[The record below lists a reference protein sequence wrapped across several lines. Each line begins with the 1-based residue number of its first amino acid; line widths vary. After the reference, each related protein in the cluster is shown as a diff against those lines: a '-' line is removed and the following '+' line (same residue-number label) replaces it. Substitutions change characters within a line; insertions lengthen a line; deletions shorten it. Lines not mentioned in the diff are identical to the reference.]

1 MSDESNK
8 KNLFTRILPSK
19 RDPDSLRFGL
29 RAQRP
34 LLVWSL
40 VLFTFANSADMASNV
55 MLMRL
60 VDQALAGQFD
70 AVRQT
75 LIIILAIFLVI
86 IPVDIL
92 HIRLSS
98 KYVKNSM
105 LGIRQRFLVKL
116 LKLDLRS
123 FNQRGSSSFYS
134 HITNDLNTLETNDI
148 EGRYQL
154 ATQLIRALT
163 ALAVLAYINI
173 RILLLLL
180 LVAVVFLFASNLLG
194 NIMKKHEKERTDL
207 FKGYTLYLREIL
219 TAFRLVKS
227 NNLEKRSAREFDRKS
242 ESVQHKGF
250 VIDKVATLIDA
261 VLQLFLFGVIFG
273 SMMLVAYLAN
283 QGLVSA
289 GYVILVINSMGSIM
303 QPLTQAMQK
312 IPLMKGADRIWQS
325 IDESL
330 EVIPGEVPETEPFGG
345 FNSCI
350 SFNDVSF
357 SYEDTEVL
365 KALNLNFE
373 KGKKYL
379 LLGPSG
385 GGKSTILRLLR
396 KYISPDQGELLVDD
410 VDLDR
415 IISEEFLRRLAN
427 VEQHVF
433 LFEDSLRNNLTL
445 YKDYPD
451 EEVKAAIAAAGLE
464 DFVLKQPSGLE
475 QQILDNGKN
484 VSGGEKARIAIARG
498 LLRKSD
504 ILLLDEAF
512 ASLDDEV
519 AKSIEKRLLALEG
532 VTVIQV
538 SHVVFPETIAQYDQ
552 VLEIVQGSARYIS

>member
-1 MSDESNK
+1 MSDKTNK
-8 KNLFTRILPSK
+8 KSLFRRILTPK
-19 RDPDSLRFGL
+19 GAPDSLRLGL
-29 RAQRP
+29 RGQRP

-40 VLFTFANSADMASNV
+40 LLFTLANSAGMATNV

-60 VDQALAGQFD
+60 VDQALAGQFET
-70 AVRQT
+70 VSHT
-75 LIIILAIFLVI
+75 LKIILILFLVV
-86 IPVDIL
+86 IPIDIL
-92 HIRLSS
+92 HIRFSS
-98 KYVKNSM
+98 QYVKASM
-105 LGIRQRFLVKL
+105 LGIRQRFLSRL
-116 LKLDLRS
+116 LQLNLRS

-154 ATQLIRALT
+154 ATELIRALT

-180 LVAVVFLFASNLLG
+180 LVAVFFLFASNLLG
-194 NIMKKHEKERTDL
+194 NIMKKHEKERTEL

-227 NNLEKRSAREFDRKS
+227 NNLEKRSASEFNRKS

-250 VIDKVATLIDA
+250 VIDKVATLINA
-261 VLQLFLFGVIFG
+261 FLEFFLFSVIFG

-289 GYVILVINSMGSIM
+289 GYVILVINSMGSIV
-303 QPLTQAMQK
+303 QPLSQAMQK
-312 IPLMKGADRIWQS
+312 IPLMKGADQIWQS

-330 EVIPGEVPETEPFGG
+330 EVIPGQVPETEPFDGL
-345 FNSCI
+345 NNCI
-350 SFNDVSF
+350 SFNDVGF

-396 KYISPDQGELLVDD
+396 KYISPDQGELMIDD

-415 IISEEFLRRLAN
+415 IISEEYLRQLAN

-451 EEVKAAIAAAGLE
+451 EEVEAAIEASGLE

-475 QQILDNGKN
+475 QLILDNGKN

-538 SHVVFPETIAQYDQ
+538 SHVVFPETIDQYDQ
-552 VLEIVQGSARYIS
+552 VLEIVQGSGQYIS

>member
-1 MSDESNK
+1 MPK
-8 KNLFTRILPSK
+8 GA
-19 RDPDSLRFGL
+19 PDSLRLGL
-29 RAQRP
+29 RGQRP

-40 VLFTFANSADMASNV
+40 LLFTLANSAGMATNV

-60 VDQALAGQFD
+60 VDQALAGQFET
-70 AVRQT
+70 VSHT
-75 LIIILAIFLVI
+75 LKIILILFLVV
-86 IPVDIL
+86 IPIDIL
-92 HIRLSS
+92 HIRFSS
-98 KYVKNSM
+98 QYVKASM
-105 LGIRQRFLVKL
+105 LGIRQRFLSRL
-116 LKLDLRS
+116 LQLNLRS

-154 ATQLIRALT
+154 ATELIRALT

-180 LVAVVFLFASNLLG
+180 LVAVFFLFASNLLG
-194 NIMKKHEKERTDL
+194 NIMKKHEKERTEL

-227 NNLEKRSAREFDRKS
+227 NNLEKRSASEFNRKS

-250 VIDKVATLIDA
+250 VIDKVATLINA
-261 VLQLFLFGVIFG
+261 FLEFFLFSVIFG

-289 GYVILVINSMGSIM
+289 GYVILVINSMGSIV
-303 QPLTQAMQK
+303 QPLSQAMQK
-312 IPLMKGADRIWQS
+312 IPLMKGADQIWQS

-330 EVIPGEVPETEPFGG
+330 EVIPGQVPETEPFDGL
-345 FNSCI
+345 NNCI
-350 SFNDVSF
+350 SFNDVGF

-396 KYISPDQGELLVDD
+396 KYISPDQGELMIDD

-415 IISEEFLRRLAN
+415 IISEEYLRQLAN

-451 EEVKAAIAAAGLE
+451 EEVEAAIEASGLE

-475 QQILDNGKN
+475 QLILDNGKN

-538 SHVVFPETIAQYDQ
+538 SHVVFPETIDQYDQ
-552 VLEIVQGSARYIS
+552 VLEIVQGSVQYIS

>member
-1 MSDESNK
+1 MPK
-8 KNLFTRILPSK
+8 GA
-19 RDPDSLRFGL
+19 PDSLRLGL
-29 RAQRP
+29 RDQRP

-40 VLFTFANSADMASNV
+40 LLFTLANSAGMATNV

-60 VDQALAGQFD
+60 VDQALAGQFET
-70 AVRQT
+70 VSHT
-75 LIIILAIFLVI
+75 LKIILILFLVV
-86 IPVDIL
+86 IPIDIL
-92 HIRLSS
+92 HIRFSS
-98 KYVKNSM
+98 QYVKASM
-105 LGIRQRFLVKL
+105 LGIRQRFLSRL
-116 LKLDLRS
+116 LQLNLRS

-154 ATQLIRALT
+154 ATELIRALT

-180 LVAVVFLFASNLLG
+180 LVAVFFLFASNLLG
-194 NIMKKHEKERTDL
+194 NIMKKHEKERTEL

-227 NNLEKRSAREFDRKS
+227 NNLEKRSASEFNHKS

-250 VIDKVATLIDA
+250 VIDKVATLINA
-261 VLQLFLFGVIFG
+261 FLEFFLFSVIFG

-289 GYVILVINSMGSIM
+289 GYVILVINSMGSIV
-303 QPLTQAMQK
+303 QPLSQAMQK
-312 IPLMKGADRIWQS
+312 IPLMKGADQIWQS

-330 EVIPGEVPETEPFGG
+330 EVIPGQVPETEPFDGL
-345 FNSCI
+345 NNCI
-350 SFNDVSF
+350 SFNDVGF

-396 KYISPDQGELLVDD
+396 KYISPDQGELMIDD

-415 IISEEFLRRLAN
+415 IISEEYLRQLAN

-451 EEVKAAIAAAGLE
+451 EEVEAAIEASGLE

-475 QQILDNGKN
+475 QLILDNGKN

-538 SHVVFPETIAQYDQ
+538 SHVVFPETIDQYDQ
-552 VLEIVQGSARYIS
+552 VLEIVQGSAQYIS

>member
-1 MSDESNK
+1 MSDKTNK
-8 KNLFTRILPSK
+8 KSLFRRILTPK
-19 RDPDSLRFGL
+19 GAPDSLRLGL
-29 RAQRP
+29 RGQRP

-40 VLFTFANSADMASNV
+40 LLFTLANSAGMATNV

-60 VDQALAGQFD
+60 VDQALAGQFET
-70 AVRQT
+70 VSHT
-75 LIIILAIFLVI
+75 LKIILILFLVV
-86 IPVDIL
+86 IPIDIL
-92 HIRLSS
+92 HIRFSS
-98 KYVKNSM
+98 QYVKASM
-105 LGIRQRFLVKL
+105 LGIRQRFLSRL
-116 LKLDLRS
+116 LQLNLRS

-154 ATQLIRALT
+154 ATELIRALT

-180 LVAVVFLFASNLLG
+180 LVAVFFLFASNLLG
-194 NIMKKHEKERTDL
+194 NIMKKHEKERTEL

-227 NNLEKRSAREFDRKS
+227 NNLEKRSASEFNRKS

-250 VIDKVATLIDA
+250 VIDKVATLINA
-261 VLQLFLFGVIFG
+261 FLEFFLFSVIFG

-289 GYVILVINSMGSIM
+289 GYVILVINSMGSIV
-303 QPLTQAMQK
+303 QPLSQAMQK
-312 IPLMKGADRIWQS
+312 IPLMKGADQIWQS

-330 EVIPGEVPETEPFGG
+330 EVIPGQVPETEPFDGL
-345 FNSCI
+345 NNCI
-350 SFNDVSF
+350 SFNDVGF

-396 KYISPDQGELLVDD
+396 KYISPDQGELMIDD

-415 IISEEFLRRLAN
+415 IISEEYLRQLAN

-451 EEVKAAIAAAGLE
+451 EEVEAAIEASGLE

-475 QQILDNGKN
+475 QLILDNGKN

-538 SHVVFPETIAQYDQ
+538 SHVVFPETIDQYDQ
-552 VLEIVQGSARYIS
+552 VLEIVQGSAQYIS

>member
-1 MSDESNK
+1 MPK
-8 KNLFTRILPSK
+8 GA
-19 RDPDSLRFGL
+19 PDSLRLGL
-29 RAQRP
+29 RDQRP

-40 VLFTFANSADMASNV
+40 LLFTLANSAGMATNV

-60 VDQALAGQFD
+60 VDQALAGQFET
-70 AVRQT
+70 VSHT
-75 LIIILAIFLVI
+75 LKIILILFLVV
-86 IPVDIL
+86 IPIDIL
-92 HIRLSS
+92 HIRFSS
-98 KYVKNSM
+98 QYVKASM
-105 LGIRQRFLVKL
+105 LGIRQRFLSRL
-116 LKLDLRS
+116 LQLNLRS

-154 ATQLIRALT
+154 ATELIRALT

-180 LVAVVFLFASNLLG
+180 LVAVFFLFASNLLG
-194 NIMKKHEKERTDL
+194 NIMKKHEKERTEL

-227 NNLEKRSAREFDRKS
+227 NNLEKRSASEFNRKS

-250 VIDKVATLIDA
+250 VIDKVATLINA
-261 VLQLFLFGVIFG
+261 FLEFFLFSVIFG

-289 GYVILVINSMGSIM
+289 GYVILVINSMGSIV
-303 QPLTQAMQK
+303 QPLSQAMQK
-312 IPLMKGADRIWQS
+312 IPLMKGADQIWQS

-330 EVIPGEVPETEPFGG
+330 EVIPGQVPETEPFDGL
-345 FNSCI
+345 NNCI
-350 SFNDVSF
+350 SFNDVGF

-396 KYISPDQGELLVDD
+396 KYISPDHGELMIDD

-415 IISEEFLRRLAN
+415 IISEEYLRQLAN

-451 EEVKAAIAAAGLE
+451 EEVEAAIEASGLE

-475 QQILDNGKN
+475 QLILDNGKN

-538 SHVVFPETIAQYDQ
+538 SHVVFPETIDQYDQ
-552 VLEIVQGSARYIS
+552 VLEIVQGSAQYIS

>member
-1 MSDESNK
+1 MSDTK
-8 KNLFTRILPSK
+8 IKQNLLQRILPQK
-19 RDPDSLRFGL
+19 RNPDSLRSGL
-29 RAQRP
+29 RDQRP
-34 LLVWSL
+34 QLIWSI
-40 VLFTFANSADMASNV
+40 VLFTIANGIGMASNI

-60 VDQALAGQFD
+60 VDQSLAGQFE

-75 LIIILAIFLVI
+75 LIIIVIIYLLVI
-86 IPVDIL
+86 PIDIL
-92 HIRLSS
+92 HIRVSS
-98 KYVKNSM
+98 RYIKSSM
-105 LGIRQRFLVKL
+105 LGIRQRFLSKV

-123 FNQRGSSSFYS
+123 FNQRGSSTFYS
-134 HITNDLNTLETNDI
+134 HITNDFNTLETNDI

-173 RILLLLL
+173 MILLLLL
-180 LVAVVFLFASNLLG
+180 IVATVFLFVSNLLG
-194 NIMKKHEKERTDL
+194 NIMKKHEQERTEL
-207 FKGYTLYLREIL
+207 FRGYTLYLREIL

-227 NNLEKRSAREFDRKS
+227 NNLEARSAGEFDRKS

-250 VIDKVATLIDA
+250 VIDKVSTYIQA
-261 VLQLFLFGVIFG
+261 VLDVFLYGVIFG

-289 GYVILVINSMGSIM
+289 GYVILVINSIGGII
-303 QPLTQAMQK
+303 QPLSQAMER
-312 IPLMKGADRIWQS
+312 IPLMKGAQQIWKS
-325 IDESL
+325 IDETL
-330 EVIPGEVPETEPFGG
+330 EPMPKKVPETEPFTGLDDDIT
-345 FNSCI
+345 FR
-350 SFNDVSF
+350 DVSF

-365 KALNLNFE
+365 RRLNLKFE

-396 KYISPDQGELLVDD
+396 KYISPDQGELLIDD
-410 VDLDR
+410 VNLDS
-415 IISEEFLRRLAN
+415 IVSEEYLRQLSN

-445 YKDYPD
+445 YRNYTDGELSD
-451 EEVKAAIAAAGLE
+451 AIEAAGLK
-464 DFVLKQPSGLE
+464 DFVAKQPEGLE
-475 QQILDNGKN
+475 QLILDNGKN

-512 ASLDDEV
+512 ASLDDAV
-519 AKSIEKRLLALEG
+519 AKSIEKRLLALED

-538 SHVVFPETIAQYDQ
+538 SHVVFPETIDQYDQ
-552 VLEIVQGSARYIS
+552 VFEIVQGSAR

>member
-1 MSDESNK
+1 
-8 KNLFTRILPSK
+8 
-19 RDPDSLRFGL
+19 
-29 RAQRP
+29 
-34 LLVWSL
+34 
-40 VLFTFANSADMASNV
+40 MATNV

-60 VDQALAGQFD
+60 VDQALAGQFET
-70 AVRQT
+70 VSHT
-75 LIIILAIFLVI
+75 LKIILILFLVV
-86 IPVDIL
+86 IPIDIL
-92 HIRLSS
+92 HIRFSS
-98 KYVKNSM
+98 QYVKASM
-105 LGIRQRFLVKL
+105 LGIRQRFLSRL
-116 LKLDLRS
+116 LQLNLRS

-154 ATQLIRALT
+154 ATELIRALT

-180 LVAVVFLFASNLLG
+180 LVAVFFLFASNLLG
-194 NIMKKHEKERTDL
+194 NIMKKHEKERTEL

-227 NNLEKRSAREFDRKS
+227 NNLEKRSASEFNRKS

-250 VIDKVATLIDA
+250 VIDKVATLINA
-261 VLQLFLFGVIFG
+261 FLEFFLFSVIFG

-289 GYVILVINSMGSIM
+289 GYVILVINSMGSIV
-303 QPLTQAMQK
+303 QPLSQAMQK
-312 IPLMKGADRIWQS
+312 IPLMKGADQIWQS

-330 EVIPGEVPETEPFGG
+330 EVIPGQVPETEPFDGL
-345 FNSCI
+345 NNCI
-350 SFNDVSF
+350 SFNDVGF

-396 KYISPDQGELLVDD
+396 KYISPDQGELMIDD

-415 IISEEFLRRLAN
+415 IISEEYLRQLAN

-451 EEVKAAIAAAGLE
+451 EEVEAAIEASGLE

-475 QQILDNGKN
+475 QLILDNGKN

-538 SHVVFPETIAQYDQ
+538 SHVVFPETIDQYDQ
-552 VLEIVQGSARYIS
+552 VLEIVQGSAQYIS

>member
-1 MSDESNK
+1 MSDKTNK
-8 KNLFTRILPSK
+8 KSLFRRILTPK
-19 RDPDSLRFGL
+19 GAPDSLRLGL
-29 RAQRP
+29 RGQRP

-40 VLFTFANSADMASNV
+40 LLFTLANSAGMATNV

-60 VDQALAGQFD
+60 VDQALAGQFET
-70 AVRQT
+70 VSHT
-75 LIIILAIFLVI
+75 LKIILILFLVV
-86 IPVDIL
+86 IPIDIL
-92 HIRLSS
+92 HIRFSS
-98 KYVKNSM
+98 QYVKASM
-105 LGIRQRFLVKL
+105 LGIRQRFLSRL
-116 LKLDLRS
+116 LQLNLRS

-154 ATQLIRALT
+154 ATELIRALT

-180 LVAVVFLFASNLLG
+180 LVAVFFLFASNLLG
-194 NIMKKHEKERTDL
+194 NIMKKHEKERTEL

-227 NNLEKRSAREFDRKS
+227 NNLEKRSASEFNRKS

-250 VIDKVATLIDA
+250 VIDKVATLINA
-261 VLQLFLFGVIFG
+261 FLEFFLFSVIFG

-289 GYVILVINSMGSIM
+289 GYVILVINSMGSIV
-303 QPLTQAMQK
+303 QPLSQAMQK
-312 IPLMKGADRIWQS
+312 IPLMKGADQIWQS

-330 EVIPGEVPETEPFGG
+330 EVIPGQVPETEPFDGL
-345 FNSCI
+345 NNCI
-350 SFNDVSF
+350 SFNDVGF

-373 KGKKYL
+373 KGNKYL

-396 KYISPDQGELLVDD
+396 KYISPDQGELMIDD

-415 IISEEFLRRLAN
+415 IISEEYLRQLAN

-451 EEVKAAIAAAGLE
+451 EEVEAAIEASGLE

-475 QQILDNGKN
+475 QLILDNGKN

-538 SHVVFPETIAQYDQ
+538 SHVVFPETIDQYDQ
-552 VLEIVQGSARYIS
+552 VLEIVQGSAQYIS

>member
-1 MSDESNK
+1 MSDKTTK
-8 KNLFTRILPSK
+8 KNLLRRILPVK
-19 RDPDSLRFGL
+19 PDPDALRFGL
-29 RAQRP
+29 RGQRP
-34 LLVWSL
+34 LLIWSL
-40 VLFTFANSADMASNV
+40 LLFTLANSAGMASNV

-60 VDQALAGQFD
+60 VDQALAGQFEN
-70 AVRQT
+70 VRQT
-75 LIIILAIFLVI
+75 LIIIIIIFLAA

-92 HIRLSS
+92 HIRFSS
-98 KYVKNSM
+98 QYVKESM

-116 LKLDLRS
+116 LQLDLRS
-123 FNQRGSSSFYS
+123 FSQRGSSSFYS

-180 LVAVVFLFASNLLG
+180 LVAVLFLFASNLLG

-227 NNLEKRSAREFDRKS
+227 NNLEERSAHEFDRKS
-242 ESVQHKGF
+242 ESVQHKGY
-250 VIDKVATLIDA
+250 VIDKVSTLVNA
-261 VLQLFLFGVIFG
+261 VLELFLFGVIFG

-283 QGLVSA
+283 RGLVSA
-289 GYVILVINSMGSIM
+289 GYVILVINSGGSMI
-303 QPLTQAMQK
+303 QPLDQAMQK
-312 IPLMKGADRIWQS
+312 IPLMKGAEQIWQS

-330 EVIPGEVPETEPFGG
+330 EAIPGEIPETEPFDGL
-345 FNSCI
+345 NSDI
-350 SFNDVSF
+350 NFHQVSF

-365 KALNLNFE
+365 KGLNLHFK

-396 KYISPDQGELLVDD
+396 KYINPDQGEVLIDD
-410 VDLDR
+410 VNLDR
-415 IISEEFLRRLAN
+415 IISEEYLSRLAN
-427 VEQHVF
+427 VEQQVF

-451 EEVKAAIAAAGLE
+451 DEVTAAIEAAGLK
-464 DFVLKQPSGLE
+464 DFVLKQPAGLE
-475 QQILDNGKN
+475 QLILDNGKN

-538 SHVVFPETIAQYDQ
+538 SHVVFPETIDQYDQ
-552 VLEIVQGSARYIS
+552 VFEIVQGSSKKSS

>member
-1 MSDESNK
+1 MSDKTNK
-8 KNLFTRILPSK
+8 KNLFRRILMPK
-19 RDPDSLRFGL
+19 GAPDSLRLGL
-29 RAQRP
+29 RGQRP

-40 VLFTFANSADMASNV
+40 LLFTLANSAGMATNV

-60 VDQALAGQFD
+60 VDQALAGQFET
-70 AVRQT
+70 VSHT
-75 LIIILAIFLVI
+75 LKIILILFLVV
-86 IPVDIL
+86 IPIDIL
-92 HIRLSS
+92 HIRFSS
-98 KYVKNSM
+98 QYVKASM
-105 LGIRQRFLVKL
+105 LGIRQRFLSRL
-116 LKLDLRS
+116 LQLNLRS

-154 ATQLIRALT
+154 ATELIRALT

-180 LVAVVFLFASNLLG
+180 LVAVFFLFASNLLG
-194 NIMKKHEKERTDL
+194 NIMKKHEKERTEL

-227 NNLEKRSAREFDRKS
+227 NNLEKRSASEFNRKS

-250 VIDKVATLIDA
+250 VIDKVATLINA
-261 VLQLFLFGVIFG
+261 FLEFFLFSVIFG

-289 GYVILVINSMGSIM
+289 GYVILVINSMGSIV
-303 QPLTQAMQK
+303 QPLSQAMQK
-312 IPLMKGADRIWQS
+312 IPLMKGADQIWQS

-330 EVIPGEVPETEPFGG
+330 EVIPGQVPETEPFDGL
-345 FNSCI
+345 NNCI
-350 SFNDVSF
+350 SFNDVGF

-396 KYISPDQGELLVDD
+396 KYISPDQGELMIDD

-415 IISEEFLRRLAN
+415 IISEEYLRQLAN

-451 EEVKAAIAAAGLE
+451 EEVEAAIEASGLE

-475 QQILDNGKN
+475 QLILDNGKN

-538 SHVVFPETIAQYDQ
+538 SHVVFPETIDQYDQ
-552 VLEIVQGSARYIS
+552 VLEIVQGSGQYIS

>member
-1 MSDESNK
+1 MPK
-8 KNLFTRILPSK
+8 GA
-19 RDPDSLRFGL
+19 PDSLRLGL
-29 RAQRP
+29 RDQRP

-40 VLFTFANSADMASNV
+40 LLFTLANSAGMATNV

-60 VDQALAGQFD
+60 VDQALAGQFET
-70 AVRQT
+70 VSHT
-75 LIIILAIFLVI
+75 LKIILILFLVV
-86 IPVDIL
+86 IPIDIL
-92 HIRLSS
+92 HIRFSS
-98 KYVKNSM
+98 QYVKASM
-105 LGIRQRFLVKL
+105 LGIRQRFLSRL
-116 LKLDLRS
+116 LQLNLRS

-154 ATQLIRALT
+154 ATELIRALT

-180 LVAVVFLFASNLLG
+180 LVAVFFLFASNLLG
-194 NIMKKHEKERTDL
+194 NIMKKHEKERTEL

-227 NNLEKRSAREFDRKS
+227 NNLEKRSASEFNRKS

-250 VIDKVATLIDA
+250 VIDKVATLINA
-261 VLQLFLFGVIFG
+261 FLEFFLFSVIFG

-289 GYVILVINSMGSIM
+289 GYVILVINSMGSIV
-303 QPLTQAMQK
+303 QPLSQAMQK
-312 IPLMKGADRIWQS
+312 IPLMKGADQIWQS

-330 EVIPGEVPETEPFGG
+330 EVIPGQVPETEPFDGL
-345 FNSCI
+345 NNCI
-350 SFNDVSF
+350 SFNDVGF

-373 KGKKYL
+373 KGNKYL

-396 KYISPDQGELLVDD
+396 KYISPDQGELMIDD

-415 IISEEFLRRLAN
+415 IISEEYLRQLAN

-451 EEVKAAIAAAGLE
+451 EEVEAAIEASGLE

-475 QQILDNGKN
+475 QLILDNGKN

-538 SHVVFPETIAQYDQ
+538 SHVVFPETIDQYDQ
-552 VLEIVQGSARYIS
+552 VLEIVQGSAQYIS

>member
-1 MSDESNK
+1 MPK
-8 KNLFTRILPSK
+8 GA
-19 RDPDSLRFGL
+19 PDSLRLGL
-29 RAQRP
+29 RDQRP

-40 VLFTFANSADMASNV
+40 LLFTLANSAGMATNV

-60 VDQALAGQFD
+60 VDQALAGQFET
-70 AVRQT
+70 VSHT
-75 LIIILAIFLVI
+75 LKIILILFLVV
-86 IPVDIL
+86 IPIDIL
-92 HIRLSS
+92 HIRFSS
-98 KYVKNSM
+98 QYVKASM
-105 LGIRQRFLVKL
+105 LGIRQRFLSRL
-116 LKLDLRS
+116 LQLNLRS

-154 ATQLIRALT
+154 ATELIRALT

-180 LVAVVFLFASNLLG
+180 LVAVFFLFASNLLG
-194 NIMKKHEKERTDL
+194 NIMKKHEKERTEL

-227 NNLEKRSAREFDRKS
+227 NNLEKRSASEFNRKS

-250 VIDKVATLIDA
+250 VIDKVATLINA
-261 VLQLFLFGVIFG
+261 FLEFFLFSVIFG

-289 GYVILVINSMGSIM
+289 GYVILVINSMGSIV
-303 QPLTQAMQK
+303 QPLSQAMQK
-312 IPLMKGADRIWQS
+312 IPLMKGADQIWQS

-330 EVIPGEVPETEPFGG
+330 EVIPGQVPETEPFDGL
-345 FNSCI
+345 NNCI
-350 SFNDVSF
+350 SFNDVGF

-396 KYISPDQGELLVDD
+396 KYISPDQGELMIDD

-415 IISEEFLRRLAN
+415 IISEEYLRQLAN

-451 EEVKAAIAAAGLE
+451 EEVEAAIEASGLE

-475 QQILDNGKN
+475 QLILDNGKN

-538 SHVVFPETIAQYDQ
+538 SHVVFPETIDQYDQ
-552 VLEIVQGSARYIS
+552 VLEIVQGSAQYIS